1 MIRLIFITND
11 PESARLA
18 VESGVDR
25 IFVDLEIDGKVE
37 RQGHLDTL
45 ISSHSVDDVERVKAV
60 IGDAQLL
67 VRINPYSAKSPD
79 EIDKV
84 ISMGADIIML
94 PMFKRLDEV
103 VSTIEAISGRCSFI
117 PLVETPEALDLI
129 PELVEQDGVDEV
141 YFGLND
147 LHLSLGLSFMF
158 ELVAN
163 GAIDEAAHFC
173 REANKPFGFGGV
185 ARMDEGL
192 LPGRLVLAE
201 HLRMDS
207 SLVILSR
214 TFHRKSVD
222 INSLKTNIDFKR
234 EVLALRKAETELKNR
249 DEFQVESDHLRFNE
263 AVNRIVMR

>member
-25 IFVDLEIDGKVE
+25 VFVDLEIEGKIE

-45 ISSHSVDDVERVKAV
+45 ISSHSVDDVERVKSV

-67 VRINPYSAKSPD
+67 VRVNPFSASSPD
-79 EIDKV
+79 EIDEV
-84 ISMGADIIML
+84 IGMGADIIML
-94 PMFKRLDEV
+94 PMFTRMDEV
-103 VSTIEAISGRCSFI
+103 ISTIDAISGRCAFI
-117 PLVETPEALDLI
+117 PLVETPEAL
-129 PELVEQDGVDEV
+129 ELVPEIVELDGVDEI

-147 LHLSLGLSFMF
+147 LHLALGQSFMF
-158 ELVAN
+158 ELVAD
-163 GAIDEAAHFC
+163 GTIDEAAHYC
-173 REANKPFGFGGV
+173 RQAKKPFGFGGV

-222 INSLKTNIDFKR
+222 IDSLRTNIDFKL
-234 EVLALRKAETELKNR
+234 EVGALRKAEAELKNR
-249 DEFQVESDHLRFNE
+249 DEFQIESDQLRFNE
-263 AVNRIVMR
+263 AVNRIVLR